1 VASKTLKRRTPSKKP
16 RPTANTRTSSKPR
29 SRRSFVID
37 VHAHWTSPPEVVAF
51 TRGRTIDSSIP
62 PGAPEHLAALD
73 RKWTAEFQHKQNDLD
88 ARLRE
93 MDRTGVDMQVVT
105 TGILR
110 TCTYF
115 APPEV
120 GLKMDRL
127 INERTAEMVAK
138 AKALFGVVDIAVS
151 NVSMRRK
158 QPFLDISLEDWHST
172 LNTNLNSCFYMA
184 RAVIPD
190 MKARGWGRLIHIS
203 GIDGFAGHIPTR
215 AHNIVCKAGM
225 HAFSKALAVE
235 FGEYGIT
242 ANTVSPGS
250 LDTTRDWSQYPE
262 NWLEMRLSQ
271 IPVHRLGTADEIAA
285 ACVYLAS
292 ESAGFVTGQVIH
304 VNGGQYMY

>member
-1 VASKTLKRRTPSKKP
+1 VANQSTKAGGPLAGRTAVVTGSGQNVG
-16 RPTANTRTSSKPR
+16 RAIALHFAREGANVIVNGHR
-29 SRRSFVID
+29 SRESVD
-37 VHAHWTSPPEVVAF
+37 AVVAEIKSA
-51 TRGRTIDSSIP
+51 G
-62 PGAPEHLAALD
+62 GNAA
-73 RKWTAEFQHKQNDLD
+73 
-88 ARLRE
+88 
-93 MDRTGVDMQVVT
+93 
-105 TGILR
+105 GIM
-110 TCTYF
+110 
-115 APPEV
+115 ADVSDP
-120 GLKMDRL
+120 
-127 INERTAEMVAK
+127 AAVAAMAAQ
-138 AKALFGVVDIAVS
+138 AKALFGAVDIAVS
-151 NVSMRRK
+151 NVSIRRK
-158 QPFLDISLEDWHST
+158 QAFLDISPEDWHST
-172 LNTNLNSCFYMA
+172 LNTNLNSCFYLA

-190 MKARGWGRLIHIS
+190 MKARRWGRLIHIS

-235 FGEYGIT
+235 FGEFGIT

>member
-1 VASKTLKRRTPSKKP
+1 MANQSAKASGPLAGRTAVVTGSGQNVG
-16 RPTANTRTSSKPR
+16 RAIALHFAREGAS
-29 SRRSFVID
+29 VIINGHRNRAIVD
-37 VHAHWTSPPEVVAF
+37 AVVAEIKA
-51 TRGRTIDSSIP
+51 TG
-62 PGAPEHLAALD
+62 GNAA
-73 RKWTAEFQHKQNDLD
+73 
-88 ARLRE
+88 
-93 MDRTGVDMQVVT
+93 
-105 TGILR
+105 GIM
-110 TCTYF
+110 
-115 APPEV
+115 ADVSDPAA
-120 GLKMDRL
+120 
-127 INERTAEMVAK
+127 IAEMVAK
-138 AKALFGVVDIAVS
+138 AKALFGAVDIAVS

-292 ESAGFVTGQVIH
+292 GSAGFVTGQVIH